1 MKIIIWVVSNSACW
15 SKLFFC
21 IQVQTGD
28 DCLWEPPLFIWWGD
42 LWNRGIFKNSMYPLS
57 VGVFKW

>member
-42 LWNRGIFKNSMYPLS
+42 L
-57 VGVFKW
+57 